1 MRIRYSQFHREDEPM
16 GKTIGRFL
24 YTAPRIFV
32 YADRC
37 RQLKPGKNGKMQCWD
52 EFRVA
57 KIAIEGGR
65 ITGIRIVND
74 SDGGSIAFSWKE
86 K

>member
-1 MRIRYSQFHREDEPM
+1 M